1 MWKNE
6 KGKEKA
12 RETRRLPT
20 KRNLNKTDFRKAMIV
35 VWGESESD
43 IEVENPEEE
52 ETANLCLMASH
63 ESKNEK
69 SKGKEVKSSNS
80 FPNHLFKLNRYK
92 LIEFLMEAQAK
103 LKESNDKC
111 LQLEKDLKISKDH
124 VSYLNTFRSDVENI
138 FFNLLDQN
146 IILKETMERVK
157 KENIILNVELT
168 QYKLLG
174 LNKELNDTFINDL
187 CTDFQKLKINLK

>member
-1 MWKNE
+1 
-6 KGKEKA
+6 
-12 RETRRLPT
+12 
-20 KRNLNKTDFRKAMIV
+20 MIA

-43 IEVENPEEE
+43 AEIENPEEE
-52 ETANLCLMASH
+52 ETTNLCLMASH

-80 FPNHLFKLNRYK
+80 FPNHLFKLNRHK
-92 LIEFLMEAQAK
+92 LIELLMEAQDK

-124 VSYLNTFRSDVENI
+124 VSYINVFRSDVQNK

-146 IILKETMERVK
+146 VILKKTMERVK